1 MANSRYTYD
10 DFTSAASAA
19 GLLSDFDADDL
30 RNARAN
36 PDAAMT
42 LLGFKKDYASAM
54 RSGNDTAAYLAQDGI
69 NRIKAGYAPAA
80 QNDTSGGAATSFSPA
95 AASATAPAASSA
107 GASAVQT
114 PSSAAGT
121 ATTLPY
127 NLKDVAKVIKNQAGY
142 DTGDVSGYDVN
153 SDGKVNLKDSSYM
166 IRRLAGY
173 DDAAAAEAARSDAS
187 VAPSDYNGE
196 YSRLLGE
203 YLTGDVDVEGSDLW
217 KNYAKAYTRE
227 GDRAAQ
233 RTVDSYAAANGGQV
247 SSYAQSAAAQQRNYY
262 MSQLADLY
270 PEIYSQLRSEQAD
283 RLSALSSAM
292 DREQNRVL
300 IAAQYGDVDALRE
313 LGIDP
318 TRYLEE
324 QDYQKRAQEALY
336 AAQYGDYTLL
346 DLLFGSNVKGAQADK
361 EKTAALLEA
370 LGYGDASGFDERYGT
385 SVGKVLTDDKDY
397 ERRQTELSNAY
408 TLAQLGMYDELA
420 ALTGRSV
427 DELKAAFEAAAV
439 SSGSASSGGSSSSGS
454 TSIPSYV
461 TKRLDKLLLNEKYDT
476 AKDYIFELYSTGIIS
491 EESAKGLYATYVGTN
506 DGTGETADSEYSSW
520 DAATW
525 EGYFKSLRQ
534 SSGKTV
540 AEKKMKQLIEEGV
553 LTGANVTAA
562 VVGIRGSIS
571 GH

>member
-10 DFTSAASAA
+10 DFTSAANAA

-42 LLGFKKDYASAM
+42 LLGYKKDYASAM

-80 QNDTSGGAATSFSPA
+80 QNDTSGGTATSFSPA
-95 AASATAPAASSA
+95 AGTAAAPAASSA
-107 GASAVQT
+107 GTAGTTAVQA
-114 PSSAAGT
+114 PSSAAAPSAG
-121 ATTLPY
+121 TLPY

-173 DDAAAAEAARSDAS
+173 DDAAATQMARDNAALSPA
-187 VAPSDYNGE
+187 DYSGE

-361 EKTAALLEA
+361 EKVTALLEA

-385 SVGKVLTDDKDY
+385 SVGKVLSDQKDY

-439 SSGSASSGGSSSSGS
+439 SSGSSGTSGGSSSSGGS
-454 TSIPSYV
+454 TSIPSAVNTLVKGLAGDNIALTSKLYELV
-461 TKRLDKLLLNEKYDT
+461 TDGTITEDQGNYLLSLYSKKYTT
-476 AKDYIFELYSTGIIS
+476 AKQAIEAGAPEDTWSEAVYTYAKTSTSNSYPWLPDTYEEYLDYMV
-491 EESAKGLYATYVGTN
+491 AKGNGT
-506 DGTGETADSEYSSW
+506 
-520 DAATW
+520 
-525 EGYFKSLRQ
+525 
-534 SSGKTV
+534 
-540 AEKKMKQLIEEGV
+540 I
-553 LTGANVTAA
+553 
-562 VVGIRGSIS
+562 
-571 GH
+571 